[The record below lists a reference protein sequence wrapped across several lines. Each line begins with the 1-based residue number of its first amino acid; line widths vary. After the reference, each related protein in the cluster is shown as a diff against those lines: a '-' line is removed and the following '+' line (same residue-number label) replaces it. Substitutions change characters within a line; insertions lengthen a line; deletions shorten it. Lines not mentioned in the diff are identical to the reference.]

1 MSFWTDEESDW
12 VRVENWVR
20 RVDREERSEV
30 RFNIS
35 WERETKEA

>member
-1 MSFWTDEESDW
+1 

-20 RVDREERSEV
+20 SVDREERSEV
-30 RFNIS
+30 RFDIS